1 MIFLKQSTASQE
13 VPLGYFVD
21 STDGNTEETGLT
33 IANTDIKVWKTGA
46 TTLANKNSGG
56 ATHISNGIYYA
67 VLDATDTDT
76 LGPLVIFVHVSG
88 ALTVRLE
95 CCVLA
100 ANVYDSLVGATD
112 KLDVNTAEIA
122 GSNVSTSTAQI
133 GVNVVNA
140 AGTAWASGA
149 ITSGVFG
156 SGAITAAAIA
166 ADAIGA
172 SELAADAVTEIA
184 AGVWNSARATYTSAG
199 SFGEGVA
206 SVQGNVTGSVG
217 SVTSGVTVTT
227 NNDKTGYSLTQSF
240 PTNFS
245 SLAIT
250 GGGAVTTGSLSAN
263 AITAASITDGAIT
276 AAKAQ
281 GVVDYIEYQRGGH
294 TATGSTFYVDGV
306 AGDDSTGDGSRGAPY
321 KTISKAL
328 TVCTSN
334 AHDCILLLPNSA
346 GDPTTITESATI
358 SVTKNYVQIRGTGR
372 DMNVTLNTS
381 GSVFSIAA
389 NGVQLHG
396 MRITT
401 FSGGGSDGVNI
412 NSAVDFVSV
421 RRCWIENA
429 HRDAV
434 QINVATDCII
444 SDCQLTT
451 PGRDGV
457 RVSSG
462 AGSGYR
468 NKVLDCVIRN
478 AGGVG
483 IGLQGS
489 DASYCRIQGNT
500 IRNCATAI
508 EVSSGAVNS
517 ILTDNRLGNNTTNL
531 SDSGTG
537 TFHEFNTL
545 ATNVETG
552 RIDVGYAEGV
562 AWSSG
567 AITAASLAADAGAEI
582 ADAVWDEALSGHTTA
597 GSAGKALSDAGA
609 AGDPWGTAVPGA
621 YGAGTAGYILGTNVD
636 TTISSRSTLTAAAVN
651 TEVVDAL
658 NTDTYAEPGSG
669 APGATISLA
678 QKIGYLY
685 KAFRNKVTQT
695 STEYTLY
702 ADDESTAHQKATVS
716 DDGTT
721 FTRGEVGGP

>member
-100 ANVYDSLVGATD
+100 ANVYDSFIAATD
-112 KLDVNTAEIA
+112 KLDVNTAEIS
-122 GSNVSTSTAQI
+122 GTTVSTSSAQI

-140 AGTAWASGA
+140 GGTAWASGA

-166 ADAIGA
+166 PDAIGA

-206 SVQGNVTGSVG
+206 SVQGSVTGSVN
-217 SVTSGVTVTT
+217 SVTTGVTVTT
-227 NNDKTGYSLTQSF
+227 NNDKTGYSLTQTF

-250 GGGAVTTGSLSAN
+250 AGGEVTVGTNNDKTGY
-263 AITAASITDGAIT
+263 T
-276 AAKAQ
+276 
-281 GVVDYIEYQRGGH
+281 
-294 TATGSTFYVDGV
+294 
-306 AGDDSTGDGSRGAPY
+306 
-321 KTISKAL
+321 L
-328 TVCTSN
+328 TVTPPTS
-334 AHDCILLLPNSA
+334 
-346 GDPTTITESATI
+346 
-358 SVTKNYVQIRGTGR
+358 
-372 DMNVTLNTS
+372 
-381 GSVFSIAA
+381 
-389 NGVQLHG
+389 
-396 MRITT
+396 
-401 FSGGGSDGVNI
+401 
-412 NSAVDFVSV
+412 
-421 RRCWIENA
+421 
-429 HRDAV
+429 
-434 QINVATDCII
+434 
-444 SDCQLTT
+444 
-451 PGRDGV
+451 
-457 RVSSG
+457 
-462 AGSGYR
+462 
-468 NKVLDCVIRN
+468 
-478 AGGVG
+478 
-483 IGLQGS
+483 
-489 DASYCRIQGNT
+489 
-500 IRNCATAI
+500 
-508 EVSSGAVNS
+508 
-517 ILTDNRLGNNTTNL
+517 
-531 SDSGTG
+531 
-537 TFHEFNTL
+537 
-545 ATNVETG
+545 
-552 RIDVGYAEGV
+552 
-562 AWSSG
+562 
-567 AITAASLAADAGAEI
+567 ADI
-582 ADAVWDEALSGHTTA
+582 ADAVWDEDLSGHTTA
-597 GSAGKALSDAGA
+597 GSAGKALSDAG
-609 AGDPWGTAVPGA
+609 DPWSTAVPGA
-621 YGAGTAGYILGTNVD
+621 YSAGSAGYILGTNLDATV
-636 TTISSRSTLTAAAVN
+636 SSRSTLTAAAVN

-702 ADDESTAHQKATVS
+702 ADDESTAHQKATVN

>member
-184 AGVWNSARATYTSAG
+184 AGVWGSARATYTSAG

-206 SVQGNVTGSVG
+206 SVQGNVTGSVN
-217 SVTSGVTVTT
+217 SVTAGVTVTT

-250 GGGAVTTGSLSAN
+250 AGGAVTVGTNNDKTGYSLTQSFPTNFASL
-263 AITAASITDGAIT
+263 AITA
-276 AAKAQ
+276 
-281 GVVDYIEYQRGGH
+281 GGEV
-294 TATGSTFYVDGV
+294 TVGTNNDKTGYT
-306 AGDDSTGDGSRGAPY
+306 
-321 KTISKAL
+321 L
-328 TVCTSN
+328 TVTPPTS
-334 AHDCILLLPNSA
+334 
-346 GDPTTITESATI
+346 
-358 SVTKNYVQIRGTGR
+358 
-372 DMNVTLNTS
+372 
-381 GSVFSIAA
+381 
-389 NGVQLHG
+389 
-396 MRITT
+396 
-401 FSGGGSDGVNI
+401 
-412 NSAVDFVSV
+412 
-421 RRCWIENA
+421 
-429 HRDAV
+429 
-434 QINVATDCII
+434 
-444 SDCQLTT
+444 
-451 PGRDGV
+451 
-457 RVSSG
+457 
-462 AGSGYR
+462 
-468 NKVLDCVIRN
+468 
-478 AGGVG
+478 
-483 IGLQGS
+483 
-489 DASYCRIQGNT
+489 
-500 IRNCATAI
+500 
-508 EVSSGAVNS
+508 
-517 ILTDNRLGNNTTNL
+517 
-531 SDSGTG
+531 
-537 TFHEFNTL
+537 
-545 ATNVETG
+545 
-552 RIDVGYAEGV
+552 
-562 AWSSG
+562 
-567 AITAASLAADAGAEI
+567 ADI

-609 AGDPWGTAVPGA
+609 AGDPWSTAVPGA

-695 STEYTLY
+695 STEYTLF

>member
-184 AGVWNSARATYTSAG
+184 AGVWGSARATYTSAG

-206 SVQGNVTGSVG
+206 SVQGNVTGSVN
-217 SVTSGVTVTT
+217 SVTAGVTVTT

-250 GGGAVTTGSLSAN
+250 AGGAVTVGTNNDKTGYSLTQSFPTNFASL
-263 AITAASITDGAIT
+263 AITA
-276 AAKAQ
+276 
-281 GVVDYIEYQRGGH
+281 GGEV
-294 TATGSTFYVDGV
+294 TVGTNNDKTGYT
-306 AGDDSTGDGSRGAPY
+306 
-321 KTISKAL
+321 L
-328 TVCTSN
+328 TVTPPTS
-334 AHDCILLLPNSA
+334 
-346 GDPTTITESATI
+346 
-358 SVTKNYVQIRGTGR
+358 
-372 DMNVTLNTS
+372 
-381 GSVFSIAA
+381 
-389 NGVQLHG
+389 
-396 MRITT
+396 
-401 FSGGGSDGVNI
+401 
-412 NSAVDFVSV
+412 
-421 RRCWIENA
+421 
-429 HRDAV
+429 
-434 QINVATDCII
+434 
-444 SDCQLTT
+444 
-451 PGRDGV
+451 
-457 RVSSG
+457 
-462 AGSGYR
+462 
-468 NKVLDCVIRN
+468 
-478 AGGVG
+478 
-483 IGLQGS
+483 
-489 DASYCRIQGNT
+489 
-500 IRNCATAI
+500 
-508 EVSSGAVNS
+508 
-517 ILTDNRLGNNTTNL
+517 
-531 SDSGTG
+531 
-537 TFHEFNTL
+537 
-545 ATNVETG
+545 
-552 RIDVGYAEGV
+552 
-562 AWSSG
+562 
-567 AITAASLAADAGAEI
+567 ADI

-609 AGDPWGTAVPGA
+609 AGDPWSTAVPGA

-695 STEYTLY
+695 STEYTLF
-702 ADDESTAHQKATVS
+702 ADDESTAHQKATVN

>member
-140 AGTAWASGA
+140 GGTAWASGA

-156 SGAITAAAIA
+156 TGAITASAIA

-184 AGVWNSARATYTSAG
+184 AGVWNSARATYSSAG

-217 SVTSGVTVTT
+217 SVTAGVTVTT

-250 GGGAVTTGSLSAN
+250 AGGEVTVGTNNDKTGYSLTQSFPTN
-263 AITAASITDGAIT
+263 FAALSIT
-276 AAKAQ
+276 
-281 GVVDYIEYQRGGH
+281 VGGEV
-294 TATGSTFYVDGV
+294 TVGTNNDKTGYT
-306 AGDDSTGDGSRGAPY
+306 
-321 KTISKAL
+321 L
-328 TVCTSN
+328 TVTPPTS
-334 AHDCILLLPNSA
+334 
-346 GDPTTITESATI
+346 
-358 SVTKNYVQIRGTGR
+358 
-372 DMNVTLNTS
+372 
-381 GSVFSIAA
+381 
-389 NGVQLHG
+389 
-396 MRITT
+396 
-401 FSGGGSDGVNI
+401 
-412 NSAVDFVSV
+412 
-421 RRCWIENA
+421 
-429 HRDAV
+429 
-434 QINVATDCII
+434 
-444 SDCQLTT
+444 
-451 PGRDGV
+451 
-457 RVSSG
+457 
-462 AGSGYR
+462 
-468 NKVLDCVIRN
+468 
-478 AGGVG
+478 
-483 IGLQGS
+483 
-489 DASYCRIQGNT
+489 
-500 IRNCATAI
+500 
-508 EVSSGAVNS
+508 
-517 ILTDNRLGNNTTNL
+517 
-531 SDSGTG
+531 
-537 TFHEFNTL
+537 
-545 ATNVETG
+545 
-552 RIDVGYAEGV
+552 
-562 AWSSG
+562 
-567 AITAASLAADAGAEI
+567 ADI

-609 AGDPWGTAVPGA
+609 AGDPWSTAVPGA
-621 YGAGTAGYILGTNVD
+621 YGAGTAGYILGTNID